1 MQNTIS
7 SSKNTSRSSR
17 NSTSSRSTS
26 KKSLLLKMHDENNKE
41 NPKKNVHEFR
51 ASTPNVNSERKLRI
65 RHKLNE
71 LLARPLRQGAT
82 QREKEIRKIK
92 IEKYEDLLQ
101 QYSPVER
108 KLKGGS
114 FGKKYKKLLNKNKTR
129 RFRR

>member
-1 MQNTIS
+1 MRNTIS
-7 SSKNTSRSSR
+7 SSNRRSISGRYTRSS
-17 NSTSSRSTS
+17 S
-26 KKSLLLKMHDENNKE
+26 KKSLLLQFHHDNNK
-41 NPKKNVHEFR
+41 KNIDEFR
-51 ASTPNVNSERKLRI
+51 ASTRYVKKPNTKKHLKI
-65 RHKLNE
+65 RHKLND
-71 LLARPLRQGAT
+71 LLARPLREGAT

>member
-7 SSKNTSRSSR
+7 SSKQTSRSSR
-17 NSTSSRSTS
+17 SSRSTRSIS
-26 KKSLLLKMHDENNKE
+26 KKSLLLKFHHENNK
-41 NPKKNVHEFR
+41 KNIDEFR
-51 ASTPNVNSERKLRI
+51 ASTRYVKEPNSKRHLKI

-71 LLARPLRQGAT
+71 LLDRPLRQGAT

-92 IEKYEDLLQ
+92 IEKYERLLQ
-101 QYSPVER
+101 QYSPVKL

-114 FGKKYKKLLNKNKTR
+114 SSNKYKKSSNKNKTR

>member
-17 NSTSSRSTS
+17 STS
-26 KKSLLLKMHDENNKE
+26 KKSLLLKMHHENNKE

-51 ASTPNVNSERKLRI
+51 VSTPNVNSKRRVRI

-92 IEKYEDLLQ
+92 IEKYERLLQ
-101 QYSPVER
+101 LYSPVKL

-114 FGKKYKKLLNKNKTR
+114 SSKKYKRSSNKNKTR